1 MRRVQQIIGC
11 LLLAISAMSVSAQSF
26 VHKDASGLY
35 FRCDPNTMTAALI
48 ATQQKN
54 AKKYRMESIVVPA
67 TVTVEQGTISTG
79 GTSQDEMVFTVT
91 EVEANALKDATAY
104 SITFAEP
111 SSITTFGERALY
123 NVWVSGT
130 LTLPSSLREIKR
142 EAIYVVVGK
151 NAADYISR
159 LVLPASLDSL
169 CVSAIVLDRLEE
181 LVFTGT
187 VPPRC
192 EVLRQ
197 TTGAYNPWTAADAC
211 TDADVKV
218 TYPEEAYD
226 AYQKCFGIGNYFAAF
241 KTEDPE
247 TPTGIGE
254 TDVLSGARSSSP
266 ASNVRKVLQG
276 GRVVIIR
283 DNRAYNL
290 FGQEF

>member
-11 LLLAISAMSVSAQSF
+11 LLLAISAMSVSAESF

-111 SSITTFGERALY
+111 SSITTLGERALY

-151 NAADYISR
+151 NAADYISQ

-211 TDADVKV
+211 TDANVKV

-226 AYQKCFGIGNYFAAF
+226 AYQKCFGIGNYFAVF
-241 KTEDPE
+241 KMEDPE
-247 TPTGIGE
+247 TPTAAEQVMDGMK
-254 TDVLSGARSSSP
+254 TSSVST
-266 ASNVRKVLQG
+266 ARKVIQNGRVTIIRG
-276 GRVVIIR
+276 GRT
-283 DNRAYNL
+283 YSL
-290 FGQEF
+290 FGQTY

>member
-1 MRRVQQIIGC
+1 MRNIHQTIVC
-11 LLLAISAMSVSAQSF
+11 FLLAISAMSVSAQSF

-130 LTLPSSLREIKR
+130 LTLPSSLCEIKR